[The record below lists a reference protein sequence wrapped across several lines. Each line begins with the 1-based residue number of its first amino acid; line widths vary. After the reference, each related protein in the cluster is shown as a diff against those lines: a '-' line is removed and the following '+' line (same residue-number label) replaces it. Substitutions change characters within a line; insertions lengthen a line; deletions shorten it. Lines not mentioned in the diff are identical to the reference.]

1 MYDFLDSTGIF
12 ENPLLFDIL
21 TLYVDGHRDA
31 CLSTYRLFKY
41 IEWFVDRL
49 PLMTY
54 GFSWVLKLEF

>member
-31 CLSTYRLFKY
+31 C
-41 IEWFVDRL
+41 
-49 PLMTY
+49 PLTDY
-54 GFSWVLKLEF
+54 LNT